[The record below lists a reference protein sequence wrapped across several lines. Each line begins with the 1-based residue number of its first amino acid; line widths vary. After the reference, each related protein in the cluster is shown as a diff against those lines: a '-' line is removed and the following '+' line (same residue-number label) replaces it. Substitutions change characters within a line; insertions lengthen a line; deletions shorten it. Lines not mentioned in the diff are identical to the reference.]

1 MVRVLQ
7 GIILRNFYNRT
18 LALQPDVRLS
28 KENFNHIFGMKP
40 DGIGFIY
47 KLLLCDKSN
56 RLYVVELFI
65 VGKAVCKYTV

>member
-7 GIILRNFYNRT
+7 GIMLRNCYDRT
-18 LALQPDVRLS
+18 LAPDVRFS
-28 KENFNHIFGMKP
+28 KQNFNNIFGMKP
-40 DGIGFIY
+40 DGLGFIY

-56 RLYVVELFI
+56 HLAVELFI